1 MARSVAFLGH
11 GFMGRAH
18 ASALA
23 RLPMFFPDAPAIE
36 RSVLVGRD
44 ESRTRAAADRLGFA
58 TATTDW
64 AAAIDDVDICY
75 VLAPNDRHVES
86 TVAALDRD
94 VHVLCEKPLAP
105 TLDGAERMARA
116 AAASSAVAGCA
127 FNYRFTPA
135 AAAAR
140 DLIASGDL
148 GEVRGVRARYLQDW
162 LVDPAAPWTWRLD
175 ADRAGSGALGDLGAH
190 SVDLARYLLDDRV
203 ERVSGQ
209 LRTFVDERVDADGAV
224 RPVTV
229 DDAYTAQAAF
239 ASGALGTFEASR
251 VATGHRNT
259 HAVEVTGTE
268 GAVRFD
274 PGRPSAIEV
283 CRDPDRG
290 FEHRLVTDPE
300 DPYGDRW
307 WPPGH
312 VLGWEHA
319 VVHEN
324 AAFLDAVAGDGDF
337 APSFAD
343 GLAVQRILDAVARS
357 DERGAWVSLG
367 EGEAAAD

>member
-1 MARSVAFLGH
+1 MARSVALFGH

-23 RLPMFFPDAPAIE
+23 RLPMFFPDAPAVE

-44 ESRTRAAADRLGFA
+44 ETRTREAAGRLGFDDAA
-58 TATTDW
+58 TDLSGVL
-64 AAAIDDVDICY
+64 DDVDVLY
-75 VLAPNDRHVES
+75 VLTPNDRHVGPA
-86 TVAALDRD
+86 VAALDRG

-116 AAASSAVAGCA
+116 AERSDAVAGCA

-140 DLIASGDL
+140 DLVAEGAL
-148 GEVRGVRARYLQDW
+148 GEVRQVRARYLQDW

-175 ADRAGSGALGDLGAH
+175 AGRAGSGALGDLGAH
-190 SVDLARYLLDDRV
+190 SVDLARFLLDDRI

-209 LRTFVDERVDADGAV
+209 LRTFVDERVDADGVV

-239 ASGALGTFEASR
+239 AGGATGVFEASR

-259 HAVEVTGTE
+259 HAVEVTGTA
-268 GAVRFD
+268 GAVRLD

-290 FEHRLVTDPE
+290 FERRLVTDPA

-324 AAFLDAVAGDGDF
+324 AAFLDAVAGNGSF

-343 GLAVQRILDAVARS
+343 GLAVQRVLDAVERA
-357 DERGAWVSLG
+357 DERGAWVSLREDG
-367 EGEAAAD
+367 VASD